1 MSDVTMK
8 DETRVSALVR
18 SDLEG
23 LIVEWDDGAEE
34 LFGYTREEAIG
45 ETLDL
50 IVPEE
55 FRDRH
60 WVGFRNAI
68 ASGVCRMDRATTNIP
83 VRCKDGQIRAF
94 PGRFVFLQDAR
105 DSVVGVIGLYAQRQG
120 SEVPFGPILSFDPET

>member
-1 MSDVTMK
+1 MICGGIIWHCASYIELGVTMK
-8 DETRVSALVR
+8 DEQHSSALVR

-34 LFGYTREEAIG
+34 LFGYSREEAIG
-45 ETLDL
+45 KTLDL
-50 IVPEE
+50 IVPKE

-60 WVGFRNAI
+60 WAGFRNAI

-83 VRCKDGQIRAF
+83 VRCKDGQVRPF

-105 DSVVGVIGLYAQRQG
+105 DSVVGVIGLYAQR
-120 SEVPFGPILSFDPET
+120 